1 GEPVV
6 MIRRPDGT
14 ASPPIPATIN
24 GRTVT
29 LAAMPPDVTVTN
41 DPNHPT
47 VVYIGSRTRVVHVAL
62 IVSVRPTGD
71 NRVEFEAV
79 NMDPRVYIEDDM
91 GPDQVIL
98 TSRLYPI
105 EFGDGIAPG
114 LVEPYAER
122 KTVLKDYS
130 FTPES
135 LGVGLLPPAISRR
148 TVNLVYD
155 NGEPESISVGL
166 LPPVISRTTVARYL
180 DYDNAEPEAIRVG
193 LLAPSVSRRNHPV
206 YSIEEESISVGLLAP
221 VIKRT
226 NA

>member
-1 GEPVV
+1 
-6 MIRRPDGT
+6 
-14 ASPPIPATIN
+14 
-24 GRTVT
+24 
-29 LAAMPPDVTVTN
+29 MPPDVSVTN

-47 VVYIGSRTRVVHVAL
+47 VVYIGSRTRVVHEAL

-105 EFGDGIAPG
+105 GFGDGIAPG
-114 LVEPYAER
+114 LVEPYADR
-122 KTVLKDYS
+122 RTVLKDYS
-130 FTPES
+130 FAPES

-148 TVNLVYD
+148 TVTRYLEYD

-166 LPPVISRTTVARYL
+166 LPPAISRTTVTRYL
-180 DYDNAEPEAIRVG
+180 EYDNAEPEAIRVG

-206 YSIEEESISVGLLAP
+206 YSIEAESISVGLLAP
-221 VIKRT
+221 TIRRT